1 MNEEYTEWDLMRHY
15 ERLLRQYYRDEAREE
30 INRMG
35 RRGVSFNKLG
45 SEESDQKYIKHWSR
59 EDEFDNEVMA
69 STECAKFGDK
79 ALDLS
84 LGQRIIEE
92 TDPNG
97 IDQHESGAKLDSGKP
112 DASLLGM
119 FGRALLAVSMVG
131 THGAT
136 KYSRGGW
143 QEVPEGFN
151 RYTAAMLRHYFKEET
166 EGLWDDDLP
175 ETLHSAQVA
184 WNALARLELQLR
196 GLEKDHE
203 N

>member
-1 MNEEYTEWDLMRHY
+1 MSAGEPGMGY
-15 ERLLRQYYRDEAREE
+15 LRKMQREMKRAPITEE
-30 INRMG
+30 IKRM
-35 RRGVSFNKLG
+35 
-45 SEESDQKYIKHWSR
+45 R
-59 EDEFDNEVMA
+59 E
-69 STECAKFGDK
+69 K
-79 ALDLS
+79 
-84 LGQRIIEE
+84 E

-131 THGAT
+131 THGAA

-151 RYTAAMLRHYFKEET
+151 RYTAAMLRHYFKEES

-196 GLEKDHE
+196 GLEKSDD
-203 N
+203 